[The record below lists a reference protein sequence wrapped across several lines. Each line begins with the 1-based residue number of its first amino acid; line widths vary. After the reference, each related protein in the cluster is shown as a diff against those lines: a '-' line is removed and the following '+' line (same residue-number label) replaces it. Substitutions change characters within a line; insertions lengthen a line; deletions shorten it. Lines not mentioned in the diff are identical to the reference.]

1 MQGRKRSWIIV
12 YRLRTAGVKPRF
24 IVITIAIRVRH
35 ARAASLGKKYSWTC
49 VASFPR
55 TWENMCRSRF
65 ASLELQFSSGRGG
78 SRILERGGTRTEAT
92 LSVMCVCVG
101 GGHGSPWTLSAQ
113 YKLPSLSSKHSYFK
127 ILYTFKFLN
136 GHFYCPSGYFTF
148 HQILGCSIGNNYFYL
163 LDIALVS
170 TPAQLKESS
179 IIATPYC

>member
-65 ASLELQFSSGRGG
+65 ASLKLQFSSGRGG

-92 LSVMCVCVG
+92 LSVMCVG
-101 GGHGSPWTLSAQ
+101 GGGGGVGTQTRNQRNRETNANA
-113 YKLPSLSSKHSYFK
+113 KL
-127 ILYTFKFLN
+127 
-136 GHFYCPSGYFTF
+136 
-148 HQILGCSIGNNYFYL
+148 
-163 LDIALVS
+163 
-170 TPAQLKESS
+170 
-179 IIATPYC
+179 ATPFSGRPFVSCHTPKPASAAAMCSAF